1 VQGQRE
7 TELPGILWLPRAWQA
22 AGWASPLHLGKP
34 SCWWAW
40 ERTVYEQLV
49 VLKAWQPRR
58 GFIWE
63 AVYAAFR
70 GCLGAGISQ
79 PLLLGSFSLWFG
91 NGILSSSSSPKE
103 NL

>member
-1 VQGQRE
+1 MTRVICKAENGQLREDAGAGQGME
-7 TELPGILWLPRAWQA
+7 YPPWGLF
-22 AGWASPLHLGKP
+22 